1 MDFTEKKK
9 MLEETAELIKLFPE
23 NLQEKVFDFV
33 IFNGIKTS
41 DCVETATV
49 VEENE
54 PLPNVET
61 PKTRKS
67 NSQKKASNKNMPQIV
82 KDLNLRPADKQTL
95 QDFYNVKNPSGNI
108 YSTAVMVYYLQN
120 VLECAE
126 ITIDHIFTCYRELG
140 IKIPGNLDQN
150 LRDCASSKYGYIAFV
165 EGKCSMSVQG
175 INLVEQDLPK
185 KSKKAS

>member
-1 MDFTEKKK
+1 MDFAEEKK

-33 IFNGIKTS
+33 VSNEIITS
-41 DCVETATV
+41 GWVETEAS

-54 PLPNVET
+54 TSPNVET
-61 PKTRKS
+61 PKIRKS
-67 NSQKKASNKNMPQIV
+67 NSPKKASNKNIPQIV
-82 KDLNLRPADKQTL
+82 KDLNLRPVDKQSL
-95 QDFYNVKNPSGNI
+95 QDFYNSKNPIGNI

-120 VLECAE
+120 VLECNK
-126 ITIDHIFTCYRELG
+126 ITINHIFTCYRELG

-150 LRDCASSKYGYIAFV
+150 LRDCASSKYGYIVFT

-185 KSKKAS
+185 KNKKA